1 MTISEEILMAFADGE
16 LDNAA
21 HAEVEAAMR
30 KDPDVAQ
37 RVERHRALRSRLQN
51 AFAAELG
58 EPVPPKLLSVVRD
71 SSAARISNVVD
82 LKEARAVGARAA
94 HARAFS
100 QREAVAKP
108 LPRTSWR
115 QLGSIAAGVLLGLG
129 IGYGMWKQGAVPI
142 VRGASGGLIA
152 TGQLDAAL
160 SGQLA
165 AEQTGNSTVHIGV
178 SYLSKSGDY
187 CRSFALSGSTPA
199 AAAATGVACRDHR
212 QWHIQALA
220 QTAPQSGGDYRTA
233 GTAISSV
240 VLTLIED
247 DIQGEPLDAAGE
259 SAARLRGW
267 QSSK

>member
-16 LDNAA
+16 LDDAA

-30 KDPDVAQ
+30 KDPDVAE
-37 RVERHRALRSRLQN
+37 RVERHRALRSRLQT
-51 AFAAELG
+51 AFAAELD
-58 EPVPPKLLSVVRD
+58 EPVPPRLLSAVRD
-71 SSAARISNVVD
+71 SPALRVSNVVD
-82 LKEARAVGARAA
+82 LKEARAASARAA
-94 HARAFS
+94 QGRAS
-100 QREAVAKP
+100 SPRDAAIKP
-108 LPRTSWR
+108 LQRAAWR
-115 QLGSIAAGVLLGLG
+115 QVGSIAAGVLLGLA

-152 TGQLDAAL
+152 DGQLAAAL

-165 AEQTGNSTVHIGV
+165 AEQTGNASVHIGV

-187 CRSFALSGSTPA
+187 CRSFALAGATPA
-199 AAAATGVACRDHR
+199 AAAATGVACRDH
-212 QWHIQALA
+212 QHWQIQALA
-220 QTAPQSGGDYRTA
+220 QAAPQTGGDYRTA

-267 QSSK
+267 QPPN